1 MENKVIKK
9 SKAQILGERYTIPTL
24 PNYWMNGYGSLQYRD
39 KNGKAQ
45 YCKKV
50 DGKSGFVWI
59 YKDGERKEFN
69 VHQWAIKL
77 IEGFSEV
84 AVKRDVKNI
93 LTSIYDNNVDG
104 SDKRRKDGVD
114 KGVMS
119 SFKSPILQTKPLG
132 ELLQKKEE
140 EKKRLEELEA
150 KLKFVP
156 KTKKKKNKRKKY

>member
-1 MENKVIKK
+1 
-9 SKAQILGERYTIPTL
+9 
-24 PNYWMNGYGSLQYRD
+24 MNGYGSLQYRD
-39 KNGKAQ
+39 KNGKTQ

-69 VHQWAIKL
+69 VHQWAVQL

-119 SFKSPILQTKPLG
+119 SFKSPVLETKPLS
-132 ELLQKKEE
+132 ELLNKKKEE
-140 EKKRLEELEA
+140 EKRLAELEA
-150 KLKFVP
+150 KLVFKP
-156 KTKKKKNKRKKY
+156 KNKKSKKRH

>member
-9 SKAQILGERYTIPTL
+9 SKDQILGERYTIPTL
-24 PNYWMNGYGSLQYRD
+24 PNYWMNGYGALQY
-39 KNGKAQ
+39 KNKDGKNQ

-50 DGKSGFVWI
+50 EGKVGFVWV

-69 VHQWAIKL
+69 VHQWASKL
-77 IEGFSEV
+77 IEGFSEI

-156 KTKKKKNKRKKY
+156 KTKKNKNKRKKY

>member
-1 MENKVIKK
+1 MEKPKIKK
-9 SKAQILGERYTIPTL
+9 TKQQLLNEQYIIPTL
-24 PNYWMNGYGSLQYRD
+24 SNYWMNGYGSLQYRD
-39 KNGKAQ
+39 KNGKTQ

-93 LTSIYDNNVDG
+93 LTSIYDTNVDG

-119 SFKSPILQTKPLG
+119 SFKSPILETKPLS
-132 ELLQKKEE
+132 ELLNKKKEE
-140 EKKRLEELEA
+140 EKRLAELEDNLFF
-150 KLKFVP
+150 KHKN
-156 KTKKKKNKRKKY
+156 KKNKKRH

>member
-1 MENKVIKK
+1 MEKPKIKK
-9 SKAQILGERYTIPTL
+9 TQQQLLNEQYIIPTL
-24 PNYWMNGYGSLQYRD
+24 SNYWMNGYGSLQYRD

-59 YKDGERKEFN
+59 YKNGERKEFN

-119 SFKSPILQTKPLG
+119 SFKSPVLETKPLS
-132 ELLQKKEE
+132 ELLNKKKEE
-140 EKKRLEELEA
+140 EKRLAELEA
-150 KLKFVP
+150 KLVFKP
-156 KTKKKKNKRKKY
+156 KNKKSKKRH